1 LIGIFLLKSTVPMDL
16 ITIAL
21 YLTIV
26 VIALT
31 IHEFCH
37 AWAGHML
44 GDITAKSE
52 GRLTLNPVA
61 HIDPF
66 STLLLP
72 AALIFLG
79 SPVVF
84 GAAKPVPFNPYAVRY
99 GKWGA
104 ALIAVAGPLSN
115 LMMATVVGLYLRV
128 VDISGVTGQFLL
140 QFVLINL
147 AFFVF
152 NMIPIPPLDGS
163 RVLYAVLPSKLQD
176 IMDQIERYGIIVIFA
191 FLIIFYQVFSPFIL
205 SMVTGI
211 ATLILGRPPTL

>member
-1 LIGIFLLKSTVPMDL
+1 MDL
-16 ITIAL
+16 VTIAL
-21 YLTIV
+21 YLSIV

-37 AWAGHML
+37 AWAGHIL
-44 GDITAKSE
+44 GDVTAKSE
-52 GRLTLNPVA
+52 GRLTLNPMA

-104 ALIAVAGPLSN
+104 ALIAVAGPISN
-115 LMMATVVGLYLRV
+115 LLMATLVGLYLRV
-128 VDISGVTGQFLL
+128 FEISGVTGRFLL

-163 RVLYAVLPSKLQD
+163 RVLYAVLPSSLQD
-176 IMDQIERYGIIVIFA
+176 VMDQIEKYGIVVIFA
-191 FLIIFYQVFSPFIL
+191 LLIMFYWLFSPFII
-205 SMVTGI
+205 SCVTWF
-211 ATLILGRPPTL
+211 ATLILGQNPMI

>member
-1 LIGIFLLKSTVPMDL
+1 MLKSIVSMNL
-16 ITIAL
+16 VTIAL
-21 YLTIV
+21 YLVIV
-26 VIALT
+26 IIALT

-44 GDITAKSE
+44 GDITAKRE
-52 GRLTLNPVA
+52 GRLTLNPLS

-72 AALIFLG
+72 VVLILFG

-104 ALIAVAGPLSN
+104 ALVAVAGPTSN
-115 LMMATVVGLYLRV
+115 LLMATVVGLYLRIFS
-128 VDISGVTGQFLL
+128 ISGVTGKFLL

-163 RVLYAVLPSKLQD
+163 RVLYAVLPSSLQD
-176 IMDQIERYGIIVIFA
+176 VMDQIERYGIILIFVI
-191 FLIIFYQVFSPFIL
+191 LILFYQFLSPFIL
-205 SMVTGI
+205 STVTWL
-211 ATLILGRPPTL
+211 ASLILGQPLVL

>member
-1 LIGIFLLKSTVPMDL
+1 MDL

-21 YLTIV
+21 YLSIV

-44 GDITAKSE
+44 GDVTAKSE
-52 GRLTLNPVA
+52 GRLTLNPMA

-104 ALIAVAGPLSN
+104 ALIAVAGPTSN
-115 LMMATVVGLYLRV
+115 LLMATLVGLYLRV
-128 VDISGVTGQFLL
+128 FEISGVTGRFLL

-163 RVLYAVLPSKLQD
+163 RVLYAVLPSSLQD
-176 IMDQIERYGIIVIFA
+176 VMDQIEKYGIVVIFA
-191 FLIIFYQVFSPFIL
+191 LLIMFYWLFSPFII
-205 SMVTGI
+205 SCVTWF
-211 ATLILGRPPTL
+211 ATLILGQNPMI